1 MGDLWIFGL
10 ILGAGLL
17 SIGFLVGVAVAV
29 NKKRKE

>member
-10 ILGAGLL
+10 ILGAGMLC
-17 SIGFLVGVAVAV
+17 IGFLVGVVDAV